1 MMMVDYLSIGE
12 FSLLLV
18 WIILD
23 FTILIKSSTE
33 VGEVRQHLTP
43 RKQRVLARIIV
54 ACNILISILHLCCC
68 IHEIWKLG
76 RVFVADVFLTMSWVL
91 VTLYA
96 TYCMKTRVLVNLTWP
111 LVLLCWWAFSALIKL
126 ISISA
131 YFFDIWKKTPLP
143 DIFPSP
149 NIAQFTSFP
158 LSVLICFSAL
168 CTSYLQTNDP
178 ELEQSLLSNHE
189 ECAGTRDGFSRAG
202 IWSRLTFRWLNPV
215 FEKAHRVQRLE
226 LFHVPE
232 APESESAESS
242 FSILQEARK
251 QKPELAASL
260 VKAVIYTVWRP
271 LVVNATLAG
280 LNTFSSY
287 LGPFLITNFVEFIA
301 GENSAHGIYY
311 GYMLACLFFFAK
323 TVESLTQRQWY
334 FGARQIGVRVRAA
347 LMVAIYNNSIL
358 TKNSGTSTGKMI
370 NFLDVDVER
379 IGDFFWY
386 IHGIWLL
393 PLQVSLALLILYRNL
408 GASASFSVLAVTILV
423 MLSNTPLARIQ
434 EKLHSRIMEAKDSRI
449 KATAETLKCMKILKL
464 HSWETAYL
472 NKLLQLRDAE
482 RSWIKRY
489 LYTCSVVAFLFWASP
504 TLISVVAFGIC
515 VMVNTPLSAGTVLA
529 ALATFRIL
537 QEPIYNL
544 PELVTVITQTKVSID
559 RIQNFMKEEEQKHL
573 SPSNDAETLNVA
585 VDIEPGEYSWEAD
598 SRKKPTLKIDKKI
611 QIMKGGKVAICGT
624 VGSGKTSFLAS
635 VLGEIAR
642 TSGGRV
648 NVSGSRAYVPQTA
661 WIQTGTV
668 QENILFGKE
677 MDRRWYHEVL
687 EACSLERDIELWDD
701 GDLTVVGERGINL
714 SGGQKQ
720 RIQLARAIY
729 NNSDIYLL
737 DDPFSAVDA
746 HTAAHLFKECF
757 LTLLSSKT
765 VIYVTHQLEFIV
777 AADLILVLKDG
788 KVVQSGS
795 KYEDLMKEASGELA
809 CLIAA
814 HNQTLTQIRSWKEHD
829 SLISTNGKV
838 RHKEL
843 RDVKQHNQKGCSEIL
858 ERSYQRDREFGR
870 VKWHVYHTF
879 VTSAYK
885 GALVPVLLLFQV
897 LFQGLQIGSNYWI
910 SWATEKEDQVSK
922 EKLIGIFVLLSA
934 SSSMFILGR
943 GVLLATVAFET
954 AQKLFL
960 GMITSIFRAPMSFF
974 DTTPSSRILN
984 RSSSDQTTVDT
995 DIPYRLAG
1003 LAFALVQLLCIII
1016 LMSQVAW
1023 PVFILFILVVTISIW
1038 YQNHYV
1044 NAARELARMV
1054 GIQKAPILHHFSESF
1069 AGAATIRCFNQ
1080 EERFSKKNLSLI
1092 DDYSRVT
1099 FHNYATM
1106 EWLSLRVNF
1115 LFNIVFFAML
1125 AILVSMPRNAIDP
1138 SLAGL
1143 AATYGL
1149 NLNVLQ
1155 SWVIWNL
1162 CNVENKM
1169 ISVERILQFLAIE
1182 SEAPLVIEDY
1192 RPEQG
1197 WPTAG
1202 TIVLDNLQ
1210 IRYHPTHPTVLK
1222 GISCTFPGAKKI
1234 GVVGRTGSGKSTLIQ
1249 ALFRVVEPSSGRI
1262 VIDNIDISQIG
1273 LHDLR
1278 SRLSIIAQ
1286 EPILFQGTLRT
1297 NLDPLQQ
1304 HPDSTI
1310 WEVLYK
1316 CQLGDI
1322 VKQDQRL
1329 LDTPVVEDGGNLS
1342 VGQRQ
1347 LVCLTRALLDK
1358 RKILVLDEATASVDT
1373 ATDNFI
1379 QKTIREETTSCTVIT
1394 VAHRVPTIID
1404 SDLVL
1409 VLDEGKILEFDSPQD
1424 LLKDESSAF
1433 SKLVMEFLGRSNC
1446 NNDFK
1451 DRSLID
1457 P

>member
-168 CTSYLQTNDP
+168 CTSYLQTHDP

-260 VKAVIYTVWRP
+260 VKAVIYMVWRP

-280 LNTFSSY
+280 LNTCSSY

-687 EACSLERDIELWDD
+687 KACSLERDIELWDD

-746 HTAAHLFKECF
+746 HTGAHLFKECF

-809 CLIAA
+809 
-814 HNQTLTQIRSWKEHD
+814 
-829 SLISTNGKV
+829 
-838 RHKEL
+838 
-843 RDVKQHNQKGCSEIL
+843 
-858 ERSYQRDREFGR
+858 F
-870 VKWHVYHTF
+870 
-879 VTSAYK
+879 
-885 GALVPVLLLFQV
+885 

-922 EKLIGIFVLLSA
+922 EKLIEIFVLLSA

-943 GVLLATVAFET
+943 GVLLAAVAFET

-1038 YQNHYV
+1038 YQDYVVLHLDRKRCLRTGSTNHYV

-1125 AILVSMPRNAIDP
+1125 AMLVSMPRNAIDP